1 MRKKRHRGVK
11 GGEGLKMPKIVR
23 EVIDVI
29 CEWPQ
34 SERLKGI
41 LWTTASINYPFITM

>member
-41 LWTTASINYPFITM
+41 L